1 MAYYPKKLTLNY
13 RLMLLW
19 EEVNK
24 KIEILKTVPE
34 FNYGVFVEEMIDL
47 IYNTGSTLK
56 ISDRQLLEKIYGVE
70 DAQRVMTFVEQLSA
84 QPQWQAKIDG
94 IG

>member
-1 MAYYPKKLTLNY
+1 
-13 RLMLLW
+13 MLLW

-84 QPQWQAKIDG
+84 QPQWQAKIDR
-94 IG
+94 IS